1 MMMIRDEM
9 NNTLLT
15 PQVMVT
21 HIE

>member
-15 PQVMVT
+15 PQIMVT